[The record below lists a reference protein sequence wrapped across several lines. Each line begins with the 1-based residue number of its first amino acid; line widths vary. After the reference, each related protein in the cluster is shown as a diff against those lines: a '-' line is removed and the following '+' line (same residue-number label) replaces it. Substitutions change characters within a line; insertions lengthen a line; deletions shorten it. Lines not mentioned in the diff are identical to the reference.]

1 MDKLRIAASVLA
13 GLLLAGPLLAGL
25 LLAGLLLAGCAG
37 AGPTGAGAAGAGYTR
52 ITGAVPVIG
61 HLAGRLVREG
71 GPLGPGGQQPAELPL
86 SGTVTFTAAGHRPV
100 TVKAGS
106 SGAFSAALPPGR
118 YRVSGRSPAIMTV
131 DGGRSQELPCSQP
144 ASATVIAGRTASMTL
159 ACVVP

>member
-13 GLLLAGPLLAGL
+13 GPLLAGP
-25 LLAGLLLAGCAG
+25 LLAGCAG
-37 AGPTGAGAAGAGYTR
+37 AGPTGAGAAGAGQTEAGYTR
-52 ITGAVPVIG
+52 ITGAVAVLG

-106 SGAFSAALPPGR
+106 SGAFSASLPPGR